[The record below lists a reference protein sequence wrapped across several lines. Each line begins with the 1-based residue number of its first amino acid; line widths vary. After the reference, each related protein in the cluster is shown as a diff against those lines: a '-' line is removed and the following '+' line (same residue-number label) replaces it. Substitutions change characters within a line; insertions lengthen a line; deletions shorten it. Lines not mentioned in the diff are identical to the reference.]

1 MRRLGIAAAAT
12 VLVSPAAAAPPTKT
26 PAPPIAMTAPVQ
38 QDVRCFL
45 LFAAAVDAAGKTNNV
60 QAREATSLAVMY
72 YYGKLRVE
80 APTLDLVGAVRQ
92 EVTAMEG
99 TSKAKEVGESCDA
112 EFAARGKELI
122 NFGETLQQQAPQ
134 SSSSS

>member
-1 MRRLGIAAAAT
+1 MMRRLSIVAAAT
-12 VLVSPAAAAPPTKT
+12 ALISPAAAAPPI
-26 PAPPIAMTAPVQ
+26 PLPAPVQ

-45 LFAAAVDAAGKTNNV
+45 LFAAAVNEAGKANNEK
-60 QAREATSLAVMY
+60 AREATSLAVMY